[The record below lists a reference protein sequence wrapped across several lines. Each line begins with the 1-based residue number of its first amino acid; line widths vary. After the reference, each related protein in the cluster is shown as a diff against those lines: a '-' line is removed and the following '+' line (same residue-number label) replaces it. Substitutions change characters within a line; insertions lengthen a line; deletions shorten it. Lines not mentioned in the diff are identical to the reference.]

1 MQYFDTHAHY
11 FDDRFYS
18 DECPSGPDALLDGL
32 FAGDICGIVNVATS
46 PANYRAVISQAA
58 RYDRMYTAL
67 GIHPTDCQSLG
78 AAPAQ
83 ELPALKALLSDPAS
97 KAVALGEIGLDYHY
111 DDTDKPR
118 QLAYFHAQLA
128 LAQELDLPVIIHD
141 RDAHGDVFE
150 TVCAHPGVRGVL
162 HSYSGC
168 AELAKEYVRRG
179 FLISFSGTITF
190 KGARKTV
197 ETAAA
202 LSPRDVLIETDAP
215 YLSPVP
221 LRGKLN
227 HSGHLVYT
235 CAALAS
241 AMGMT
246 PEECARTTAEN
257 AARLFLGR
265 GGHRGC

>member
-78 AAPAQ
+78 ADPAQ

-141 RDAHGDVFE
+141 RDAHGDVYE
-150 TVCAHPGVRGVL
+150 AVCAHPA
-162 HSYSGC
+162 C
-168 AELAKEYVRRG
+168 AGYCTA
-179 FLISFSGTITF
+179 
-190 KGARKTV
+190 
-197 ETAAA
+197 TAAVPSWQKSISGA
-202 LSPRDVLIETDAP
+202 AFSFRFPARSPSRAHERP
-215 YLSPVP
+215 SRRPP
-221 LRGKLN
+221 HSLR
-227 HSGHLVYT
+227 
-235 CAALAS
+235 
-241 AMGMT
+241 AMY
-246 PEECARTTAEN
+246 
-257 AARLFLGR
+257 
-265 GGHRGC
+265 